1 MPKKQPMGAQN
12 PRKER
17 GKKSNQIKRQARTV
31 PVRNPLV
38 SLLLSF
44 AASETQHNHPA
55 RPRIDKRPKRDW
67 RKKKPGALPW
77 NPSLAWL
84 EREVVLA

>member
-1 MPKKQPMGAQN
+1 MGAQT

-67 RKKKPGALPW
+67 RKK
-77 NPSLAWL
+77 SLALSHGTRVFTWL